1 MVSAGEIDDSS
12 SEKSA
17 AVQEKGAEIA
27 YYTPQIVSVYNCDKG
42 MKIRWNN
49 NVPGADYYSVYRY
62 SSADGKTPPPDS
74 EVPGVSDTVL

>member
-1 MVSAGEIDDSS
+1 MKRRVGYLILVMMAVVFFALPSMVSAGEIDDSS

-49 NVPGADYYSVYRY
+49 NVRRWQ
-62 SSADGKTPPPDS
+62 
-74 EVPGVSDTVL
+74 